1 MVIMVLKRGNHVET
15 TQPQKSKKGASLAQ
29 RINIMRAS
37 VMGANDGILSVAG
50 IVIGVAGATNSPR
63 AIFLAGI
70 AGMLAGTISMAM
82 GEWVSVSTQRDSEK
96 RAIQR
101 ETSAVDNHVDTEIDF
116 IKDKYMAQGISEQLS
131 NRAAHEMMS
140 GDPLYTGV
148 RERYGFDPKVKTSAI
163 GAAIASMISFPT
175 GSILPLVAITFF
187 PARIRVLATV
197 ISVIIALSITGYIAA
212 SLGHANRGKAT
223 MRNVISGLL
232 TMAVT
237 YAIGLLFAH

>member
-1 MVIMVLKRGNHVET
+1 MKRGKHMDT
-15 TQPQKSKKGASLAQ
+15 TATKKEKKPASLAQ

-50 IVIGVAGATNSPR
+50 IVIGVAGATNNSH

-101 ETSAVDNHVDTEIDF
+101 ESQAIDEKLADEIDF
-116 IKDKYMAQGISEQLS
+116 IKQKYMAQGISDELS
-131 NRAAHEMMS
+131 EKAAEEMMS
-140 GDPLYTGV
+140 DDPLYSGV

-163 GAAIASMISFPT
+163 GAAMASMISFPT
-175 GSILPLVAITFF
+175 GSILPLVAITMF
-187 PARIRVLATV
+187 PAKIRVIATI
-197 ISVIIALSITGYIAA
+197 ISVVLALSVTGYTAA
-212 SLGHANRGKAT
+212 MLGKANRGKAT
-223 MRNVISGLL
+223 LRNVVSGLL
-232 TMAVT
+232 TMLVT
-237 YAIGLLFAH
+237 YAIGLMFAH

>member
-1 MVIMVLKRGNHVET
+1 MET
-15 TQPQKSKKGASLAQ
+15 TVEKKKRPTASLAQ

-50 IVIGVAGATNSPR
+50 IVIGVAGATNSPN

-82 GEWVSVSTQRDSEK
+82 GEWVSVSTQRDSEQ

-101 ETSAVDNHVDTEIDF
+101 ETVAVAEHMPEEITF
-116 IKDKYMAQGISEQLS
+116 IKDKYMQQGISAELSEQ
-131 NRAAHEMMS
+131 AAHEMMA
-140 GDPLYTGV
+140 GDPLYIGV

-163 GAAIASMISFPT
+163 GAAVASMISFPL

-187 PARIRVLATV
+187 PARIRIIATI
-197 ISVIIALSITGYIAA
+197 ISVIIALSVTGFTAA
-212 SLGHANRGKAT
+212 ALGNANRYKAT
-223 MRNVISGLL
+223 LRNVVAGIL

-237 YAIGLLFAH
+237 YAIGLLFAR

>member
-1 MVIMVLKRGNHVET
+1 MET
-15 TQPQKSKKGASLAQ
+15 GAQKQTKNAGSLAQ

-50 IVIGVAGATNSPR
+50 IVIGVAGATNNSH

-101 ETSAVDNHVDTEIDF
+101 ETVAVNDHLSVEIEH
-116 IKDKYMAQGISEQLS
+116 IKEKYMDQGISETLA
-131 NRAAHEMMS
+131 NRAAHEMMT
-140 GDPLYTGV
+140 GNPLETGV
-148 RERYGFDPKVKTSAI
+148 RERYGFDPTVKTSAI
-163 GAAIASMISFPT
+163 GAAVASMISFPT

-187 PARIRVLATV
+187 SARIRILATV
-197 ISVIIALSITGYIAA
+197 ISVIIALSITGYTAA
-212 SLGHANRGKAT
+212 RLGSADRQKAT
-223 MRNVISGLL
+223 TRNVIAGLL
-232 TMAVT
+232 TMMVT
-237 YAIGLLFAH
+237 YLIGIMFAR